1 MDELRLQVH
10 FNSYKMKYE
19 CLPTSWPVPN
29 EHDEFLPTLH
39 ANQYD
44 LLQYNQ
50 SFPPCRR
57 WATKSIP
64 GPSQETVQAWGFL
77 HGSSSCSVFLCRL
90 LQSWPIRIRET
101 VCFCSS
107 SIVCDFNANLL
118 ILCSSC
124 PPVQL
129 LPSPQLL
136 ITGKIS
142 HQTGMAMTR
151 AETSGSGYFA
161 QGTESLLCKYQR
173 RRKISS

>member
-1 MDELRLQVH
+1 MNIYQHLDPFRMNMMSSFLHYMPTNMTYCNTTRVSHLAEDERLRA
-10 FNSYKMKYE
+10 F
-19 CLPTSWPVPN
+19 
-29 EHDEFLPTLH
+29 
-39 ANQYD
+39 
-44 LLQYNQ
+44 
-50 SFPPCRR
+50 
-57 WATKSIP
+57 P

-173 RRKISS
+173 RRKISSWFLFLLVYLNR

>member
-1 MDELRLQVH
+1 M
-10 FNSYKMKYE
+10 
-19 CLPTSWPVPN
+19 SWGYRFILI
-29 EHDEFLPTLH
+29 H
-39 ANQYD
+39 
-44 LLQYNQ
+44 
-50 SFPPCRR
+50 RR
-57 WATKSIP
+57 WSMNIYQHLDPFRMNMCVPTYITCQPIWPTAIQPELLTLQKIATKSIP

-151 AETSGSGYFA
+151 AETSGSG
-161 QGTESLLCKYQR
+161 
-173 RRKISS
+173 